1 MMTLW
6 RRAVRACFGGRRRDI
21 PAPDAAGDD
30 GSLPDSGVRNMM
42 AEIDRIAAT
51 VPDEVWEKVP
61 RDMAEQHDHYIYG
74 TEKR

>member
-21 PAPDAAGDD
+21 PASDAAGDD
-30 GSLPDSGVRNMM
+30 GSLPDSGVRDMM

-51 VPDEVWEKVP
+51 VPDEVWEKAP
-61 RDMAEQHDHYIYG
+61 RDMAEQHDHHIYG

>member
-1 MMTLW
+1 MMKLW
-6 RRAVRACFGGRRRDI
+6 RRAVRTCFGGRRRDT

-30 GSLPDSGVRNMM
+30 GSASDSDAPDIMDVL
-42 AEIDRIAAT
+42 DRIFAD
-51 VPDEVWEKVP
+51 VPDEVREKMP

>member
-1 MMTLW
+1 
-6 RRAVRACFGGRRRDI
+6 
-21 PAPDAAGDD
+21 
-30 GSLPDSGVRNMM
+30 MM

>member
-21 PAPDAAGDD
+21 PASGAAGDD
-30 GSLPDSGVRNMM
+30 GSLPDSDAPGIMS
-42 AEIDRIAAT
+42 EIDRIAAT

-74 TEKR
+74 TEKK